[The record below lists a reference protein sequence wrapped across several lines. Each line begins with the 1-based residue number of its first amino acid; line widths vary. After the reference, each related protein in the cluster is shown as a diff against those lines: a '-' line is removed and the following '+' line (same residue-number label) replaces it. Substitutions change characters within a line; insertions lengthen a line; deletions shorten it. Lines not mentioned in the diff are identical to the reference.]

1 MFEVLTDS
9 FANNFISHFESA
21 RRLYLTLHVF
31 SVVLGMGAALISDYL
46 FSAFASDF
54 KINKFEHATFRKL
67 SRLVWVSLYAIVF
80 SGIGVFLSDIAKY
93 SHSDKFLTKMTVV
106 FVIIINGY
114 LMKRVLEPVLHKLK
128 FDADFTFHKITLRK
142 KAFILGA
149 ISGASWLSA
158 FVLAMLKNL
167 PYTYFEMLSVY
178 GLVVLGA
185 IIMSQVAE
193 KIISREAQKEKITE
207 KLAK

>member
-1 MFEVLTDS
+1 MFEFLTD
-9 FANNFISHFESA
+9 NIINHFETG

-54 KINKFEHATFRKL
+54 RINKFEHSTFRKM
-67 SRLVWVSLYAIVF
+67 SKLVWVSLYAIVF
-80 SGIGVFLSDIAKY
+80 SGIGVFLSDITKY

-114 LMKRVLEPVLHKLK
+114 LMKRLLEPVLHKLK
-128 FDADFTFHKITLRK
+128 LDAEFTFHKITLRK

-167 PYTYFEMLSVY
+167 PYTYFQMICVY

-185 IIMSQVAE
+185 IIMAQIVE
-193 KIISREAQKEKITE
+193 KVISREAQKERE
-207 KLAK
+207 FRKLNKG

>member
-1 MFEVLTDS
+1 MLEPLINS
-9 FANNFISHFESA
+9 FANSFISHFEDG
-21 RRLYLTLHVF
+21 RRIYLTLHVF

-54 KINKFEHATFRKL
+54 KINKFEHKTFKKL
-67 SRLVWVSLYAIVF
+67 SLLVWGSLYAIVF
-80 SGIGVFLSDIAKY
+80 SGVGVFLSDIAKY

-114 LMKRVLEPVLHKLK
+114 LMKRLLEPHLHKLD

-185 IIMSQVAE
+185 IIMAQVVE
-193 KIISREAQKEKITE
+193 KIISREAQKEKQ
-207 KLAK
+207 KN

>member
-1 MFEVLTDS
+1 MFDI
-9 FANNFISHFESA
+9 FINHFEDA

-54 KINKFEHATFRKL
+54 KINKFEHATFRKM
-67 SRLVWVSLYAIVF
+67 SKLVWVSLYAIVL

-128 FDADFTFHKITLRK
+128 LDAEFTFHKITLRK

-185 IIMSQVAE
+185 IIMSQIVE
-193 KIISREAQKEKITE
+193 KVISREAQKERGLK
-207 KLAK
+207 

>member
-1 MFEVLTDS
+1 MFEIFT
-9 FANNFISHFESA
+9 NNFIGHFEDG
-21 RRLYLTLHVF
+21 RRLYLIIHVF
-31 SVVLGMGAALISDYL
+31 SVILGMGAALISDYL

-93 SHSDKFLTKMTVV
+93 AHSDKFLTKMTVV

-114 LMKRVLEPVLHKLK
+114 LMKRVLEPVLHKLR

-167 PYTYFEMLSVY
+167 PHTYFEMLSVY

-185 IIMSQVAE
+185 IIMSQIVE
-193 KIISREAQKEKITE
+193 KVISREAQKEKL
-207 KLAK
+207 K